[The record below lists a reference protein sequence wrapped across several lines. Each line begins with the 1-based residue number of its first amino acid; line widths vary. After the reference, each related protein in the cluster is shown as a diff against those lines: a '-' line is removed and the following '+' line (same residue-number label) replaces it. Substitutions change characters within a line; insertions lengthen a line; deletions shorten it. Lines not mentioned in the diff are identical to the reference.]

1 MPFPAGSEPRRS
13 TRLGP
18 SQPVRPHPPAS
29 GSARSSL
36 LRNCAYQPVAGRDRH
51 HLPAQLTSFV
61 GREQE
66 LAMLGKLLGEARLVT
81 LTGVGATR
89 KTRLTVE
96 FADGVWLA
104 DLAGLSDPN
113 LVGAAPG
120 ARTQNPRIKKRT
132 AGAPRPFYLRGCHT
146 RTHGEHTLHR
156 DTVCTRLTSRP
167 TVSQDRPGGSVTV
180 SDGDRPGRTRAK
192 SSCSGRIGARPRSSR
207 WLRSSTLWVHEPGGR
222 DRWLRPRADGG
233 QSRSVEV
240 VPEDV
245 GS

>member
-36 LRNCAYQPVAGRDRH
+36 LRNCAYQPVAGRDTH

-120 ARTQNPRIKKRT
+120 ARTQNPRIK
-132 AGAPRPFYLRGCHT
+132 RGPLG
-146 RTHGEHTLHR
+146 R
-156 DTVCTRLTSRP
+156 
-167 TVSQDRPGGSVTV
+167 QDRSTCA
-180 SDGDRPGRTRAK
+180 DATRGRTE
-192 SSCSGRIGARPRSSR
+192 
-207 WLRSSTLWVHEPGGR
+207 STHCTGI
-222 DRWLRPRADGG
+222 
-233 QSRSVEV
+233 RSVLVSRV
-240 VPEDV
+240 VPRYPKTGPEDP
-245 GS
+245 SQ